1 MVKNIKIKI
10 MISLIVILLCTSF
23 FFLYTK
29 INIFIP
35 CLFHQITGLYCPGC
49 GITRC
54 LVSII
59 KLDFLQAFRYNML
72 VFILLPIFIFIG
84 IKKYY
89 CWLLNKQCI
98 LFSNRFYI
106 TLAIITILFGIL
118 RNIFPF
124 LAPTII

>member
-1 MVKNIKIKI
+1 MVKNIKTKI

-35 CLFHQITGLYCPGC
+35 CIFHELTGLYCPGC

-54 LVSII
+54 LIAII
-59 KLDFLQAFRYNML
+59 KLDFMQAFRYNML

-118 RNIFPF
+118 RNIFPIF
-124 LAPTII
+124 APTII

>member
-35 CLFHQITGLYCPGC
+35 CIFHELTGLYCPGC

-54 LVSII
+54 LIAII
-59 KLDFLQAFRYNML
+59 KLDFMQAFRYNML

-118 RNIFPF
+118 RNIFPVF
-124 LAPTII
+124 APTII

>member
-1 MVKNIKIKI
+1 MVKNIKTKI

-35 CLFHQITGLYCPGC
+35 CIFHELTGLYCPGC

-54 LVSII
+54 LIAII
-59 KLDFLQAFRYNML
+59 KLDFMQAFRYNML

-118 RNIFPF
+118 RNIFPVF
-124 LAPTII
+124 APTII

>member
-35 CLFHQITGLYCPGC
+35 CIFHELTGLYCPGC

-54 LVSII
+54 LIAII
-59 KLDFLQAFRYNML
+59 KLDFMQAFRYNML
-72 VFILLPIFIFIG
+72 VFILLPIFTFIG

-118 RNIFPF
+118 RNIFPVF
-124 LAPTII
+124 APTII

>member
-35 CLFHQITGLYCPGC
+35 CIFHELTGLYCPGC

-59 KLDFLQAFRYNML
+59 KLDFMQAFRYNML

-89 CWLLNKQCI
+89 CWLLNKQCF

-118 RNIFPF
+118 RNIFPVF
-124 LAPTII
+124 APTII